1 MLFGKYIFKGF
12 ANRGNDEEGNPLF
25 GKGKN
30 PYIPD
35 EEEDSEEDK
44 EQDDFFDNARRPMT

>member
-44 EQDDFFDNARRPMT
+44 N